1 MGEGNNGN
9 IGNWNAISSA
19 I

>member
-9 IGNWNAISSA
+9 IGNWNAVSSA